1 MSSSLIS
8 TSLRQAV
15 RPALRQRVRLNSSQ
29 AAPEQ
34 KAQEAVKN
42 AQKNASQALDSAMK
56 TLGPAA
62 AKAEAFATSTLQRLG
77 PAGKKAADFI
87 GREHPRPADIILL
100 LPPLIARTA
109 ARTSFTYNFAVFR
122 EIVKQVYRAE
132 LTPPKDLATV
142 RAAYETLYKRAIDPT
157 YWRGIIQSGEI
168 ARVGLYAAEAYGIYK
183 VHWRNHRT
191 QADCWVPLTL
201 DPLSRESHRVVYD
214 PGVMPSSVFV
224 YAYHHMYVLCSSGSL
239 PVELLLSASGSEV
252 RWVSLTSISLVGPAV
267 MQTASCS
274 VLGLLA
280 TFLSWGKRLH
290 LPRPEFRTQAE
301 VL

>member
-1 MSSSLIS
+1 MSSSLFS
-8 TSLRQAV
+8 TSLRQAA
-15 RPALRQRVRLNSSQ
+15 RPALRQRVRFNSSQ

-87 GREHPRPADIILL
+87 GP
-100 LPPLIARTA
+100 

-168 ARVGLYAAEAYGIYK
+168 ARVGVYAAEAYGIYK
-183 VHWRNHRT
+183 VHWRDYWT
-191 QADCWVPLTL
+191 QAACWVPLTL
-201 DPLSRESHRVVYD
+201 DPLRRESHRVVYD

-224 YAYHHMYVLCSSGSL
+224 YAYHHMYVPLFFRFPACGT
-239 PVELLLSASGSEV
+239 SA
-252 RWVSLTSISLVGPAV
+252 I
-267 MQTASCS
+267 C
-274 VLGLLA
+274 
-280 TFLSWGKRLH
+280 KRL
-290 LPRPEFRTQAE
+290 
-301 VL
+301 